1 MNKLAEKLRN
11 KPIVIDGWAYKM
23 VGKRNEGPFKRL
35 YQELK
40 VLSDRDKKNDELID
54 ISKIGIVS
62 RDCYF
67 ERCAG
72 AGNRYN
78 KLFADGLIFLG
89 VLLRKH
95 HAKRLLRADAY
106 LRKMGL
112 FLNIVSGWRHP
123 KLQQLA
129 KDEYAKKHGK
139 DTADRLFASI
149 DKKVPPPH
157 STGAAFDAEV
167 RHLDSGNVLKTVVK
181 YKGEK
186 VNSIYWGEELL
197 RKGRLKNKADQ
208 EAVLNRRILYHIL
221 CTKDVL
227 FSSKKDLFFVHPGEY
242 WHYGK
247 GETLSSFLAQ
257 KKSIKFGL
265 IYPILSNK
273 KNNPDIE

>member
-11 KPIVIDGWAYKM
+11 KPIVIDQWAYKM

-62 RDCYF
+62 RDYYF

-72 AGNRYN
+72 AGNGYN
-78 KLFADGLIFLG
+78 KLFAKGPIFPS
-89 VLLRKH
+89 VLLRKS
-95 HAKRLLRADAY
+95 HAKRLSRADCY

-112 FLNIVSGWRHP
+112 FLNVVSGWRHP
-123 KLQQLA
+123 ELQKMI

-149 DKKVPPPH
+149 NGKVPAPH

-167 RHLDSGNVLKTVVK
+167 RHLESGEVLNTIVK
-181 YKGEK
+181 YRGEK
-186 VNSIYWGEELL
+186 INSIYWGEELL
-197 RKGRLKNKADQ
+197 KERKLKEKANQ
-208 EAVLNRRILYHIL
+208 EAALNRRILYHIL

-227 FSSKKDLFFVHPGEY
+227 FSSRKDLFFVHPGEY
-242 WHYGK
+242 WHYGE
-247 GETLSSFLAQ
+247 GETLSSFLAG
-257 KKSIKFGL
+257 KKSIKHGL
-265 IYPILSNK
+265 IYPVFNGK